1 MGDLGSNLGGLF
13 DRPLFTL
20 GNNPITLATLILAVL
35 LLAFAVWGSS
45 LMRRGVQRTL
55 VRRGG
60 RADVAGTI
68 SGLVY
73 YSTLV
78 MGVGLALWA
87 AGIDLGALFAAGAIF
102 AVGIGF
108 AMQGIAQ
115 NFVAGVILVFERTIK
130 PGDLLRVEGQLVKVV
145 EMGIRACIAQ
155 TRDGEDLI
163 IPNSVLLQ
171 TTVTNFTLRETTYR
185 VRIPVG
191 VTYGSD
197 MSLVQE
203 TLFAAAR
210 EVMARWC
217 TAEREPVVQLTRFG
231 NSSVDWDVGIWI
243 DDPWELRVA
252 SSELHL
258 TVWNACKQAGIVIA
272 FPQLDLHLD
281 RSVTEPLRQ
290 LAGRSS

>member
-45 LMRRGVQRTL
+45 LLRRGVQRTL
-55 VRRGG
+55 VQRGG
-60 RADVAGTI
+60 RSDVAGTI

-73 YSTLV
+73 YSALV

-115 NFVAGVILVFERTIK
+115 NFVAGVILVFERSIK
-130 PGDLLRVEGQLVKVV
+130 PGDLLRVEGQLVKVI

-197 MSLVQE
+197 MRLVQE

-210 EVMARWC
+210 EAMSRWC
-217 TAEREPVVQLTRFG
+217 TAEREPVVQLIRFG

-258 TVWNACKQAGIVIA
+258 GVWNACKQAGIVIA

-281 RSVTEPLRQ
+281 RSVTEPLRL
-290 LAGRSS
+290 LAGRPE

>member
-20 GNNPITLATLILAVL
+20 GNNPITLSTLILTVL
-35 LLAFAVWGSS
+35 LLALAVWGSS

-130 PGDLLRVEGQLVKVV
+130 PGDLLRVEGQLVKVI

-197 MSLVQE
+197 MSLVQKI
-203 TLFAAAR
+203 LFAAAR

-258 TVWNACKQAGIVIA
+258 TVWDACKQAGIVIA

-281 RSVTEPLRQ
+281 RRVEEAFTRLSWER
-290 LAGRSS
+290 

>member
-281 RSVTEPLRQ
+281 RSVTGPLRQ

>member
-20 GNNPITLATLILAVL
+20 GDNPITLATLILAAL

-45 LMRRGVQRTL
+45 LLRGGVQRAL

-78 MGVGLALWA
+78 VGVGLALWA

-130 PGDLLRVEGQLVKVV
+130 PGDLLRVEGQLVKVI

-217 TAEREPVVQLTRFG
+217 TAAREPVVQLTRFG
-231 NSSVDWDVGIWI
+231 NSSVDWDVGIWL

-252 SSELHL
+252 SSDLHL

-290 LAGRSS
+290 LAGRSQ

>member
-1 MGDLGSNLGGLF
+1 MADMGTSLGGLF

-20 GNNPITLATLILAVL
+20 GDNPITTTTLILAAL
-35 LLAFAVWGSS
+35 LLAFALWGSS
-45 LMRRGVQRTL
+45 LLRRGVQRAL

-60 RADVAGTI
+60 RADIAGTI

-73 YSTLV
+73 YSALV

-197 MSLVQE
+197 MALVQA

-210 EVMARWC
+210 EVMSRWC
-217 TAEREPVVQLTRFG
+217 TADREPVVQLTRFG
-231 NSSVDWDVGIWI
+231 TSSVDWDVGIWI

-258 TVWNACKQAGIVIA
+258 GVWNACRRTGIVIA

-281 RSVTEPLRQ
+281 RSVTEPLRL
-290 LAGRSS
+290 LAGRPD

>member
-20 GNNPITLATLILAVL
+20 GNNPITLSTLILTVL
-35 LLAFAVWGSS
+35 LLALAVWGSS

-130 PGDLLRVEGQLVKVV
+130 PGDLLRVEGQLVKVI

-197 MSLVQE
+197 MSLVQKI
-203 TLFAAAR
+203 LFAAAR

-258 TVWNACKQAGIVIA
+258 TVWDACKQAGIVIA

-281 RSVTEPLRQ
+281 PSVTEPLQQ
-290 LAGRSS
+290 LAGRPQ

>member
-35 LLAFAVWGSS
+35 LLGFAVWGSS

-78 MGVGLALWA
+78 IGVGLALWA

-130 PGDLLRVEGQLVKVV
+130 PGDLLRVEGQLVKVI

-217 TAEREPVVQLTRFG
+217 AAEREPVVQLTRFG

-258 TVWNACKQAGIVIA
+258 TVWNACRQAGIVIA

-281 RSVTEPLRQ
+281 RSVTEPLMQ
-290 LAGRSS
+290 LAGRSQ

>member
-1 MGDLGSNLGGLF
+1 
-13 DRPLFTL
+13 
-20 GNNPITLATLILAVL
+20 
-35 LLAFAVWGSS
+35 
-45 LMRRGVQRTL
+45 VQRTL
-55 VRRGG
+55 VQRGG
-60 RADVAGTI
+60 RPDIAGTI

-78 MGVGLALWA
+78 LGVGLALWA

-130 PGDLLRVEGQLVKVV
+130 PGDLLRVEGQLVKVF

-185 VRIPVG
+185 ARIPVG

-197 MSLVQE
+197 MDLVQR

-210 EVMARWC
+210 EVMGRWC
-217 TAEREPVVQLTRFG
+217 TDQREPVVQLIRFG

-258 TVWNACKQAGIVIA
+258 AVWNAFQQAGIVIA

-281 RSVTEPLRQ
+281 AGVTEPLRL
-290 LAGRSS
+290 LAGRPE